1 MREFISWF
9 GTFASILGSFLVAM
23 QYLQIGYVAF
33 IFGSASWLYIAYV
46 TDNKSLLVLN
56 TTFFVANII
65 GIYNAF
71 FA

>member
-9 GTFASILGSFLVAM
+9 GTFASIFGSFLVAM
-23 QYLQIGYVAF
+23 QYFQLGYVAF

-46 TDNKSLLVLN
+46 TNNKSLLVLN

-71 FA
+71 F